1 MSADDDEPPV
11 DSTRSPSPGSHI
23 PIDFKLKIAKEVY
36 NGLSS
41 EEKALVETRREE
53 ERKKLYRSIPNITNT
68 EERDKKLLMHQ
79 K

>member
-1 MSADDDEPPV
+1 MSADDDDPPV
-11 DSTRSPSPGSHI
+11 DSTGLPSPGSHI

-53 ERKKLYRSIPNITNT
+53 ERKKLYRSVPDITDT
-68 EERDKKLLMHQ
+68 EERDKKLLMH
-79 K
+79 KK